1 MMRRWCVLS
10 VLCVL
15 AACKPEESTRPEKPA
30 EPAKAD
36 HSIPKV
42 TTSTEIG
49 KPLVAP
55 LNPPPAPAYVPE
67 VPELALPEMADA
79 GNMAAVEETK
89 PVAPANKP
97 TIKIVKAKPK
107 PAPSIKD
114 ELPAAKLDMTLPEEL
129 IKVVEP
135 DAEQTADASILPP
148 LFGPRDSSFSL
159 NGRILKPERQ
169 EDADGAEIQFEFRR

>member
-1 MMRRWCVLS
+1 MIRRWCVLGM
-10 VLCVL
+10 LCAL

-30 EPAKAD
+30 EPAKAE

-49 KPLVAP
+49 KPLVRP
-55 LNPPPAPAYVPE
+55 LHPPPAPAYIPE
-67 VPELALPEMADA
+67 VPELALPETAESDEVVQK
-79 GNMAAVEETK
+79 NQK
-89 PVAPANKP
+89 PVAPAE
-97 TIKIVKAKPK
+97 K
-107 PAPSIKD
+107 PAVKTAKVKSKPPASIKD
-114 ELPAAKLDMTLPEEL
+114 EVPAATLDMTLPEEL
-129 IKVVEP
+129 IKVVQPE
-135 DAEQTADASILPP
+135 AEQTADSSILPP